1 MTKRTLLGVVT
12 AATAIGA
19 ATVEY
24 ARTGSPGEA
33 AKALLAGLLAV
44 AVAALAVSL
53 PGVTLRGAVIG
64 GFFVA
69 AGIFTW
75 TFTNRPLVI
84 WAVLVAEG
92 AVFALW
98 AWPWLRHV
106 RTLSRL
112 GSAWLGLAYWFLGVA
127 GAVLV
132 LHAGVAAQR
141 LAYAGVFTLAA
152 LAVVASVRRPGE
164 RPSDV
169 SVGIV
174 AAVLV
179 GIAAL
184 FLAGSGNLL
193 DSVHVAPN
201 TVSGQ
206 LMRDRFWGDHALMY
220 HPNSMSSLAVIV
232 ALRIGPDRA
241 FAVWQRL
248 AATGLV
254 GVVLLLTNSRI
265 GFVFAV
271 SAALVHAV
279 LFFWRR
285 GRRTGLPEY
294 RRPWLAIL
302 APFAVLALVLVIS
315 GGRGFVFQ
323 NRFGGDDVTSG
334 RTATWK
340 QVITDWR
347 HAGLAEKVFGDAKT
361 SRAVVTRLDDGEPP
375 EGPRRKLNTDNAAVG
390 ALRRGGVLG
399 ELAFLFGL
407 GLLLWHA
414 VRRRPDGSLPAAW
427 FTVAAVG
434 AVPTIATEDWLLGG
448 TNGVVWILLLAGEAV
463 AVRYGVLGVA
473 GSGDSSSGAS
483 SGAASRL
490 AGTSPSP
497 RSAV

>member
-1 MTKRTLLGVVT
+1 MTKRTLLTLVV
-12 AATAIGA
+12 AATAVGA

-44 AVAALAVSL
+44 AVAGLAVSL
-53 PGVTLRGAVIG
+53 PGVTLRGATIG

-92 AVFALW
+92 AVFAWW
-98 AWPWLRHV
+98 AWPWLRHA
-106 RTLSRL
+106 RTLPRL
-112 GSAWLGLAYWFLGVA
+112 GSAWLGLAYWFLGIA

-141 LAYAGVFTLAA
+141 VAYAGVFTLAA
-152 LAVVASVRRPGE
+152 LAVVASVRRDSSG
-164 RPSDV
+164 RGDLG
-169 SVGIV
+169 VGIV
-174 AAVLV
+174 AAVLM

-193 DSVHVAPN
+193 DAVHVAPN

-206 LMRDRFWGDHALMY
+206 LMRDRFWGDHLLMY
-220 HPNSMSSLAVIV
+220 HPNSMSSLAVIA

-248 AATGLV
+248 AAICLV
-254 GVVLLLTNSRI
+254 GGVLLLSNSRI

-271 SAALVHAV
+271 SGALVHAV
-279 LFFWRR
+279 LFWRR
-285 GRRTGLPEY
+285 GQRTDLPQY

-340 QVITDWR
+340 QVVTDWR

-375 EGPRRKLNTDNAAVG
+375 QGPRRKLNTDNAAVG

-448 TNGVVWILLLAGEAV
+448 TNGVVWILLLAGEAA
-463 AVRYGVLGVA
+463 AVRYGVLGAA
-473 GSGDSSSGAS
+473 GSGAS
-483 SGAASRL
+483 SSAANRL
-490 AGTSPSP
+490 AEVSPSP
-497 RSAV
+497 RSAT